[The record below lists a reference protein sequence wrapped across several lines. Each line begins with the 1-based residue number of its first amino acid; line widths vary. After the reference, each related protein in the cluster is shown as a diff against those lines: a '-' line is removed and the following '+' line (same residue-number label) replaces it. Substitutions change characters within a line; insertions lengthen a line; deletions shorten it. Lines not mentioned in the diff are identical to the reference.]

1 MATYFYK
8 KMPTTCSP
16 IAKPL
21 FHDQRQLGMKKEKI
35 EAVATIGDKI
45 ENKTFY

>member
-1 MATYFYK
+1 MATFFYK

-21 FHDQRQLGMKKEKI
+21 FHDQRQLGMKKKKI
-35 EAVATIGDKI
+35 EAVVTNEDKI
-45 ENKTFY
+45 ENKTF